1 MPYLDGIKKVKV
13 KKPLPKKEIAEVK
26 PKKKFPWKRFAI
38 VAIIFI
44 ALVFGAIGAT
54 YAYPQAQKSIDL
66 FKELGNGKYLVLL
79 QNNNE
84 LRPTGGFI
92 GSFAEVETSGGVVKN
107 IMFDTNI
114 YTRDKAFA
122 ATNFIEPPSVLKT
135 FCPDGKW
142 IMRDSNWAVDYPTA
156 AKQVA
161 WFYSQEGG
169 TSDIDGVIAVD
180 STYFENILNIVGPI
194 NLPQYNLTITAD
206 NFFDEIQYKI
216 EKEYYNDPRNW
227 SINEPKTIL
236 KDLFSAVTAKFND
249 KSKYLQIVKATY
261 EALNQKH
268 IVIEVNDSKVQ
279 NYLLQKNWAGAVN
292 QDFTGDYLYINNANL
307 AATKSSLEVTQEVNL
322 DSQTNGNVVTK
333 NLRII
338 RTHTGTGDWPS
349 GENNNYTRV
358 LVPKGAKI
366 VSATMDGVDILKDV
380 EVTLEFNKT
389 EFGFWFNLMP
399 QTSKIL
405 NIAYEVPYGGGDYE
419 LYWQKQPGTLSDKL
433 QVEANGKIIFS
444 RDVNE
449 DTIIK

>member
-13 KKPLPKKEIAEVK
+13 KKPLPQKEIVKVK
-26 PKKKFPWKRFAI
+26 PKKKFPWKRYLI
-38 VAIIFI
+38 VCVIFV

-54 YAYPQAQKSIDL
+54 YAYPQAKSGIDL
-66 FKELGNGKYLVLL
+66 FKALGSGKYLVLM

-107 IMFDTNI
+107 IVFDTNI

-122 ATNFIEPPSVLKT
+122 ATNAIEPPTVLKT

-142 IMRDSNWAVDYPTA
+142 TMRDSNWSVDYPTA
-156 AKQVA
+156 AKQIA

-169 TSDIDGVIAVD
+169 SAVDGVIAVD
-180 STYFENILNIVGPI
+180 TTYFEKILNIIGPV

-236 KDLFSAVTAKFND
+236 KDLFSAITSKLND
-249 KSKYLQIVKATY
+249 KSKYLEIVKVTY

-268 IVIEVNDSKVQ
+268 IIIQVNNSEVQ
-279 NYLLQKNWAGAVN
+279 NYLLEKNWAGAIN
-292 QDFTGDYLYINNANL
+292 QDYTGDYLYINNANL
-307 AATKSSLEVTQEVNL
+307 AATKSSLEVRQEVNL
-322 DSQTNGNVVTK
+322 NSQISGNTVTK

-358 LVPKGAKI
+358 LVPNGAKI
-366 VSATMDGVDILKDV
+366 VSAAMDGVDILKDIDV
-380 EVTLEFNKT
+380 SSEFNKT
-389 EFGFWFNLMP
+389 EFGFKFDLKP

-405 NIAYEVPYGGGDYE
+405 DITYEVPYGGSDYS

-433 QVEANGKIIFS
+433 QVETNGKIIFS
-444 RDVNE
+444 RDVDE